1 MGTVLVGSRQFNN
14 KSGITLKVLRVQ
26 EAGREEGVLLPLPK
40 GSFFFLLETLCT
52 YCIILYSRGSCGLFG
67 GRTPPPRKCACPC
80 SAPCCHNP
88 SGDMSSVQTKCR
100 WSLALGGAPPNPHL
114 LGHFLGSQGP
124 HPSRPCQVC
133 M

>member
-52 YCIILYSRGSCGLFG
+52 YWIILYSRGSCGLFG
-67 GRTPPPRKCACPC
+67 GRTPPPGNALAHALPHVATTPRGTCLLFRL
-80 SAPCCHNP
+80 
-88 SGDMSSVQTKCR
+88 SV
-100 WSLALGGAPPNPHL
+100 GGPWL
-114 LGHFLGSQGP
+114 
-124 HPSRPCQVC
+124 
-133 M
+133 